1 LRLFRPVVCS
11 GVVAAAVCCGLAG
24 AAPPA
29 AAGPA
34 AAAGGSWG
42 TAQEVRGLPNYSSG
56 PLGQVE
62 SVSCAAP
69 GDCAAAGQFA
79 ASNGANEVFVVNQA
93 GGSWGTAKEV
103 PGIAS
108 LNGAGQAKVLSM
120 SCASPGNCAAGGYYT
135 TSTAQ
140 EAFVVNQ
147 TGGSWGAAKETAAS
161 LNTGE
166 GAQVTSVS
174 CASPGNCAAGG
185 YYTTSTGAQEAF
197 VVNQTGGSWGAAKEV
212 PGTAALNTR
221 GQAKVYSVS
230 CTSPGNCSAG
240 GSYFATGPYI
250 GAFVVTE
257 TSGSWGTAKET
268 AAALNTGGSAQVT
281 SVSCASPGN
290 CAAGGQFSTAT
301 GADEAFVVD
310 QAGGSWGAAEEVPGT
325 AALNIHGGAGVS
337 SVSCASP
344 GNCAAGGH
352 LSGSSGQEAFVVD
365 ETGGSWGTAEETAAA
380 LNTGGSAQAT
390 SVSCASPGNCAA
402 GGYLS
407 GSSGLE
413 AFVVDETGG
422 SWGTAEVVPGTAN
435 TEVDAEVEMVSC
447 ASPGICAAG
456 GYYMARAYSRPFVA
470 YEAQAT
476 STSLSLSAAK
486 VTYGEEQAERLS
498 AAVTAQFTGAPAG
511 AVTIKSGTGTVCTI
525 TLASAKGS
533 CTLTASQLAVGTHTL
548 TATYDGNGYYNP
560 STSAKKTLTVVS

>member
-1 LRLFRPVVCS
+1 
-11 GVVAAAVCCGLAG
+11 
-24 AAPPA
+24 
-29 AAGPA
+29 
-34 AAAGGSWG
+34 
-42 TAQEVRGLPNYSSG
+42 
-56 PLGQVE
+56 VE

-352 LSGSSGQEAFVVD
+352 LSGSSG
-365 ETGGSWGTAEETAAA
+365 
-380 LNTGGSAQAT
+380 
-390 SVSCASPGNCAA
+390 
-402 GGYLS
+402 
-407 GSSGLE
+407 LE

>member
-1 LRLFRPVVCS
+1 MVCS

-197 VVNQTGGSWGAAKEV
+197 VVNQTGGSWGAAKAV

-268 AAALNTGGSAQVT
+268 AAALNTGGSAQV
-281 SVSCASPGN
+281 
-290 CAAGGQFSTAT
+290 
-301 GADEAFVVD
+301 
-310 QAGGSWGAAEEVPGT
+310 
-325 AALNIHGGAGVS
+325 
-337 SVSCASP
+337 
-344 GNCAAGGH
+344 
-352 LSGSSGQEAFVVD
+352 
-365 ETGGSWGTAEETAAA
+365 
-380 LNTGGSAQAT
+380 T